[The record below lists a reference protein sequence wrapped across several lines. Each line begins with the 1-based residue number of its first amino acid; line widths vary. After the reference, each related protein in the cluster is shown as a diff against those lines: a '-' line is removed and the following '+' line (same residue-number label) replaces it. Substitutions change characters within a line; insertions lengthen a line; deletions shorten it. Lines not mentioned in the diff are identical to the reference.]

1 MRWDTLDKFPTSRLG
16 RLRHCVTHRGDH
28 RQIHANNPT
37 VRIFQV
43 QCCVFIFFHEMCCCC
58 WSWESPLVWHISF
71 STWHWHS
78 PSLGL
83 KELCDAYSLARR
95 EYYFDRLPLFLS
107 INANLAQFSANFL
120 GCCFLFWCDTCIHVD
135 MHTLYVFII
144 DWILLRSPRNFDSI
158 LGLYRTGKLHLS
170 QGVRHWQQHYSQ
182 IAFAFSLQLNYS
194 FPFPTRFFC

>member
-43 QCCVFIFFHEMCCCC
+43 QCCVFLFFHEMCCCC

-78 PSLGL
+78 PSPGL

-107 INANLAQFSANFL
+107 INANLAQFSWLLFSFL
-120 GCCFLFWCDTCIHVD
+120 MYVLLF
-135 MHTLYVFII
+135 

-182 IAFAFSLQLNYS
+182 IVFAFLFN
-194 FPFPTRFFC
+194 

>member
-78 PSLGL
+78 PSPGL

-107 INANLAQFSANFL
+107 INTNLAQFSWLLFSFL
-120 GCCFLFWCDTCIHVD
+120 MWYMYTCRHAYIVCVYYWLD
-135 MHTLYVFII
+135 FVEVAAQLWLDPWVVPDWKAAPLPRGETLTAALQSDCVC
-144 DWILLRSPRNFDSI
+144 L
-158 LGLYRTGKLHLS
+158 
-170 QGVRHWQQHYSQ
+170 
-182 IAFAFSLQLNYS
+182 SLQLNYS